1 MTGRPKN
8 PMKKLRATAGV
19 NLLGRFGVLASGRR
33 NAVTHKIL
41 QERRMKAIRIATLA
55 FALCAGLTS
64 VAAAQ
69 GQPEPQGQGEMR
81 RGGGMG
87 GMLLKDITL
96 TDAQKDQIKT
106 IREKYMPQQMELRK
120 SAQATGGP
128 PDQATMS
135 KMMDLQEKQ
144 AAEIRGI
151 LTADQQK
158 VFDGNLKEMRDRME
172 ARRKGS
178 S

>member
-1 MTGRPKN
+1 
-8 PMKKLRATAGV
+8 
-19 NLLGRFGVLASGRR
+19 
-33 NAVTHKIL
+33 
-41 QERRMKAIRIATLA
+41 MKAIRIATLA
-55 FALCAGLTS
+55 IALCVGMTS

-96 TDAQKDQIKT
+96 TDAQKAQVKT
-106 IREKYMPQQMELRK
+106 IREKYLPQQLELRK
-120 SAQATGGP
+120 AVQATGGP
-128 PDQATMS
+128 PDEATRA

-144 AAEIRGI
+144 AAEIRAT

-158 VFDGNLKEMRDRME
+158 VFDGNLKAMRDRAE
-172 ARRKGS
+172 ARRNGS

>member
-1 MTGRPKN
+1 MH
-8 PMKKLRATAGV
+8 LRSTSCETA
-19 NLLGRFGVLASGRR
+19 RR
-33 NAVTHKIL
+33 RQTQIL
-41 QERRMKAIRIATLA
+41 QERRMKFIRIATLS

-120 SAQATGGP
+120 SVQATGGP
-128 PDQATMS
+128 PDEATMK

-144 AAEIRGI
+144 AADIRAI
-151 LTADQQK
+151 LTA
-158 VFDGNLKEMRDRME
+158 
-172 ARRKGS
+172 
-178 S
+178 